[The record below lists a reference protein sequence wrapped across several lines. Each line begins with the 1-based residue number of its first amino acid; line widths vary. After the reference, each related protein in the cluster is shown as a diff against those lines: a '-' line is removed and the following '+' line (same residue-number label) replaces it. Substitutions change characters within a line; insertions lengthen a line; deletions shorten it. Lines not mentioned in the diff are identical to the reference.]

1 MIDKVCLLCVLSTYV
16 YHLSILYP
24 FVLKIKY
31 YTPSQ
36 VEWSMI
42 QKPQATLLIQEER
55 SIIYFLLHV
64 TSEYLQFGR
73 FCFLQ
78 NVLLLHTC

>member
-42 QKPQATLLIQEER
+42 QIPQATLLIQEER
-55 SIIYFLLHV
+55 RIINLFSPACNLRISSV
-64 TSEYLQFGR
+64 R
-73 FCFLQ
+73 
-78 NVLLLHTC
+78 